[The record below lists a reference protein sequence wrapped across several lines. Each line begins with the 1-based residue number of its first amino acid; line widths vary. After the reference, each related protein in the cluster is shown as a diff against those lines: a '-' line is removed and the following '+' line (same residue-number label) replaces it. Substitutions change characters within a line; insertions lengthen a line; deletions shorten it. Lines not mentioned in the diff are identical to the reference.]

1 VIAKSDQT
9 SIEYYQDIITSPKS
23 LYQPRK
29 KEAIMT
35 ETKGQKTRGEND
47 PIIIKKYANRR
58 LYNTASSTYVT
69 LDNLGEMVRAG
80 VDFVVYDAKS
90 GEDITRSVLT
100 QIIFDEE
107 ARGQNLLPIQF
118 LRQLIGFYGDQMQSL
133 VPSYLEM
140 SLDSFTKSQERF
152 KEQMT
157 TAMGVSGLSGPA
169 AIMSMFDD
177 PVKKNMAL
185 FDNALK
191 LWTSM
196 GANNPLM
203 QNPIMNN
210 TMMANPMMNPLMQ
223 QMMQQ
228 MMGTTPSESA
238 SPPTQSQNQHD
249 DVKTLREQ
257 MDMMKKRLDELDS
270 KS

>member
-1 VIAKSDQT
+1 
-9 SIEYYQDIITSPKS
+9 
-23 LYQPRK
+23 
-29 KEAIMT
+29 
-35 ETKGQKTRGEND
+35 
-47 PIIIKKYANRR
+47 
-58 LYNTASSTYVT
+58 
-69 LDNLGEMVRAG
+69 
-80 VDFVVYDAKS
+80 VVYDAKS